1 MANQYG
7 SIKVVAYDSK
17 KKTDNNCDYFRAS
30 VKILKGGNCFGNQG
44 PLIFILKGNTVGQN
58 NYVNLITK
66 VACHTTLM

>member
-30 VKILKGGNCFGNQG
+30 VASLRGVNFFGNQG
-44 PLIFILKGNTVGQN
+44 SFIFLSKVNTVG
-58 NYVNLITK
+58 
-66 VACHTTLM
+66 